1 MKTSLEEERRALL
14 EEIEARRAL
23 YRRMLSGG
31 SEDYQTTN
39 TRRQAIG
46 QAIPPHHNRLGEW
59 LRNHPLQAAT
69 GVALLVWLVPRLIR
83 RNQARS
89 RNVRQAP
96 AAGQGSGILKAI
108 AAMMM
113 ILLRDPRQLQP
124 TASMFGSAWRWL
136 SRATTTQ
143 THNQRRKPYA

>member
-1 MKTSLEEERRALL
+1 MKISLEEERRALL

-23 YRRMLSGG
+23 YRRMLSGE

-39 TRRQAIG
+39 TRR

-96 AAGQGSGILKAI
+96 AAGQVSGILKAI

-113 ILLRDPRQLQP
+113 ILLRDPRQLQT
-124 TASMFGSAWRWL
+124 TASMLGSAWRWL

>member
-1 MKTSLEEERRALL
+1 MKISLEEERRALL

-23 YRRMLSGG
+23 YRRMLSGE

-39 TRRQAIG
+39 TRR

-69 GVALLVWLVPRLIR
+69 GVALLVWLVPRLIL

-89 RNVRQAP
+89 RNARQAP
-96 AAGQGSGILKAI
+96 AAGQGSGIPKAI

-113 ILLRDPRQLQP
+113 ILLRDPRQLQT
-124 TASMFGSAWRWL
+124 TASMLGSAWRWL

-143 THNQRRKPYA
+143 THNQRRKPCA